1 MKVRR
6 GFVSN
11 SSSSSF
17 ITDFSNVEDCL
28 IYMLDNYLQNSSDD
42 YRTEK
47 VRLILENFKIL
58 SNNYNS
64 KDCPVA
70 FHSCNFDTFIKKIEI
85 NNKNY
90 IYVATCNNE
99 DWDLSTSLDI
109 FPMNNDT
116 ELGIEYPPDNLIH
129 GGDIYEGIF
138 DDRYVRN
145 NIFYVIDDERKI
157 CKIKV
162 GKTLCFGI
170 SKSTIIEEE

>member
-42 YRTEK
+42 YRIEK
-47 VRLILENFKIL
+47 VKLILENFKIL

-90 IYVATCNNE
+90 IYVATCTNE

-116 ELGIEYPPDNLIH
+116 ELGIEYTPDNLIH
-129 GGDIYEGIF
+129 GVDIYGGVF
-138 DDRYVRN
+138 DDRYVQN

-162 GKTLCFGI
+162 GKTLCFRI
-170 SKSTIIEEE
+170 SKSTIIEE

>member
-28 IYMLDNYLQNSSDD
+28 TYMLDNYLKSSNDD
-42 YRTEK
+42 YRIEK
-47 VRLILENFKIL
+47 VKLILENFKIL
-58 SNNYNS
+58 SNNS

-99 DWDLSTSLDI
+99 NWELSTSLDVLPI
-109 FPMNNDT
+109 NNDT
-116 ELGIEYPPDNLIH
+116 GLGIEYPPSNLIH
-129 GGDIYEGIF
+129 GGDIYGGIF

-145 NIFYVIDDERKI
+145 NIFYVIDDEGKI
-157 CKIKV
+157 DKIKV
-162 GKTLCFGI
+162 GRTLCFGI
-170 SKSTIIEEE
+170 SESTIIEEK